1 MNKLVAVLLKTLLI
15 SLDLL
20 VTLVTFGW
28 IGAVKKALT
37 KQGMRSVPLGSDVS
51 HRVHTDV
58 VDGKL
63 IGSPSPDV
71 KTLYDLLTKS
81 AGTYS
86 FRNALGSREYKG
98 QKTPKVKEFGP
109 DIKWVTFNQL
119 NTKMLK
125 FGAALRD
132 VGLQP
137 APTTCNTDK
146 FDTPRSLAIF
156 ENTCSEWI
164 IAALGAFSQS
174 IVVTTIYA
182 TLGMDAVIDAI
193 NNGVISALLCNQAN
207 VQHVIDISAQIPTLK
222 TIIYTSDLIPSNSP
236 SLSLKNVPANITV
249 ISFDNFIN
257 KGAQV
262 AIPTAPPSPG
272 TCAVVMYTSGS
283 TGKPKGVVIT
293 HQNLLASVTGALTL
307 LKPQDGDVYLG
318 YLPLAHILELMAE
331 LGMLSC
337 GIPVCFADPKTL
349 TSTGSYPIGALEAFS
364 PSLMAGVPKIWD
376 VIKKGAQAKI
386 AAGSPV
392 TRLIAETAFEA
403 RAFALNHGYDTPL
416 FNALVFKKFSALVG
430 GNLRYA
436 LSGGGPLHTEIQTF
450 IRTAFGI
457 PLVQGYGLTETAAG
471 LSIQAADDTR
481 SGIAG
486 VPLPC
491 CEVKLLSCPDI
502 SDKASLPYMSTDTK
516 DNEGN
521 PIYGRGEILI
531 KGLNVGLGYYMM
543 PDKTKEDF
551 DSDGFFHTGDIGQ
564 FMSDG
569 SIRIVDR
576 KKNLVKLKGG
586 EYIAIE
592 SMEGVYGNSAFVDP
606 VAGGLVCYGDGDMD
620 RPIAVIQ
627 VNHAYAKA
635 WAKENDNPDK
645 DNLDNVIKS
654 KGFYDAVL
662 ANFKNE
668 ARNGGLSH
676 LERVAAIAFTEH
688 GHWTPENQCLTAAN
702 KLNRKVILEVEKDV
716 FEEARK
722 KAIF

>member
-1 MNKLVAVLLKTLLI
+1 
-15 SLDLL
+15 
-20 VTLVTFGW
+20 
-28 IGAVKKALT
+28 
-37 KQGMRSVPLGSDVS
+37 
-51 HRVHTDV
+51 
-58 VDGKL
+58 
-63 IGSPSPDV
+63 
-71 KTLYDLLTKS
+71 
-81 AGTYS
+81 
-86 FRNALGSREYKG
+86 
-98 QKTPKVKEFGP
+98 
-109 DIKWVTFNQL
+109 
-119 NTKMLK
+119 
-125 FGAALRD
+125 
-132 VGLQP
+132 
-137 APTTCNTDK
+137 
-146 FDTPRSLAIF
+146 
-156 ENTCSEWI
+156 
-164 IAALGAFSQS
+164 
-174 IVVTTIYA
+174 
-182 TLGMDAVIDAI
+182 MDAVIDAI

-207 VQHVIDISAQIPTLK
+207 VQHVIDISAQVPTLK

-457 PLVQGYGLTETAAG
+457 L
-471 LSIQAADDTR
+471 
-481 SGIAG
+481 AG

-491 CEVKLLSCPDI
+491 CEVKLLSCPDS
-502 SDKASLPYMSTDTK
+502 SDKASLPYMGTDTK
-516 DNEGN
+516 DDEGN

-531 KGLNVGLGYYMM
+531 KGLNVGLGCYMM

-592 SMEGVYGNSAFVDP
+592 SVEGLYGNSAFVDP

-635 WAKENDNPDK
+635 RAKENDNPDK

-688 GHWTPENQCLTAAN
+688 GHWTPENQCLTAAS

-716 FEEARK
+716 FVEARE

>member
-1 MNKLVAVLLKTLLI
+1 M
-15 SLDLL
+15 
-20 VTLVTFGW
+20 
-28 IGAVKKALT
+28 GA
-37 KQGMRSVPLGSDVS
+37 
-51 HRVHTDV
+51 
-58 VDGKL
+58 DGKL
-63 IGSPSPDV
+63 LASPSPDV
-71 KTLYDLLTKS
+71 ETLYQLLSKS
-81 AGTYS
+81 ASTFS
-86 FRNALGSREYKG
+86 EKDALCSREYLG
-98 QKTPKVKEFGP
+98 QKSPKVKEFGP
-109 DIKWVTFNQL
+109 NIKSITFGQL
-119 NTKMLK
+119 NAKMLK
-125 FGAALRD
+125 FGAALRNA
-132 VGLQP
+132 GLQP
-137 APTTCNTDK
+137 APSTCNLDK

-207 VQHVIDISAQIPTLK
+207 VQHVIDISAKVPTLK
-222 TIIYTSDLIPSNSP
+222 TIIYTTDLIAPNTPPFSP
-236 SLSLKNVPANITV
+236 KNVPSNITV
-249 ISFDNFIN
+249 ISFDDFIN
-257 KGAQV
+257 KGAQFS
-262 AIPTAPPSPG
+262 IPPTPPSPG

-283 TGKPKGVVIT
+283 TGKPKGVVVT
-293 HQNLLASVTGALTL
+293 HQNLLASVSGALTL
-307 LKPQDGDVYLG
+307 LKPEDGDVYLG

-349 TSTGSYPIGALEAFS
+349 TATGSYPIGALEAFS
-364 PSLMAGVPKIWD
+364 PTLMAGVPKIWD

-416 FNALVFKKFSALVG
+416 FNALVFKKFAALVG
-430 GNLRYA
+430 GRLRYA
-436 LSGGGPLHTEIQTF
+436 LSGGGPLHAEIQTF

-471 LSIQAADDTR
+471 LTIQAKDDIR
-481 SGIAG
+481 FGIAG

-491 CEVKLLSCPDI
+491 LEVKLLSCPDI
-502 SDKASLPYMSTDTK
+502 SDKASLPYMCTDTV

-521 PIYGRGEILI
+521 PILGRGEILV
-531 KGLNVGLGYYMM
+531 KGLNVGVGYYMM

-627 VNHAYAKA
+627 VNHAYAKV
-635 WAKENDNPDK
+635 WAKENNHPDK
-645 DNLDNVIKS
+645 DNLDNLIKS
-654 KGFYDAVL
+654 KEFYDAVL

-668 ARNGGLSH
+668 AKNGGLSH
-676 LERVAAIAFTEH
+676 LERVAAIAFTKH
-688 GHWTPENQCLTAAN
+688 GHWTPENHCLTAAN
-702 KLNRKVILEVEKDV
+702 KLNRKVILEVEKEVCD
-716 FEEARK
+716 EARN